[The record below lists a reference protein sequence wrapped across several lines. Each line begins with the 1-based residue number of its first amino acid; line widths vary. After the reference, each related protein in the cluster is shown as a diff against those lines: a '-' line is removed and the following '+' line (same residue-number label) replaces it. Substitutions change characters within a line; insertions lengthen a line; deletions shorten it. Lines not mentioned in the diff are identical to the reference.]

1 MNQLIG
7 LNLNQSDW
15 FELVRL
21 GSLITASSLGLVRS
35 GWVVWI
41 DSFAR

>member
-7 LNLNQSDW
+7 LNLNQLDW

-21 GSLITASSLGLVRS
+21 GSLITASSFGLVRS
-35 GWVVWI
+35 GWVVSI
-41 DSFAR
+41 DSSPR